1 MTGEEPQRSALPAP
15 RADREE
21 RQDAPGDV
29 RCSDGDCVLAAFAA
43 TRHAGVGATLNL
55 TVPSSIEQGLGLLN
69 CGSCHMA
76 FCAQSVAVT
85 GAAAY
90 PAPRALSVGTP
101 TSSLNATFVV
111 RGAGSNL
118 TLTSLL
124 IQGQR
129 YYAGALYVTN
139 GGYATVTSCVF
150 RDNTNREWWDPVNR
164 VPGSYKNSPD
174 WAITPAITALSGPT
188 LRSAS
193 SAACTASRT
202 TTTPRFRTRN
212 SCDCSTILFTSAAY
226 TMRSH

>member
-1 MTGEEPQRSALPAP
+1 
-15 RADREE
+15 
-21 RQDAPGDV
+21 
-29 RCSDGDCVLAAFAA
+29 
-43 TRHAGVGATLNL
+43 
-55 TVPSSIEQGLGLLN
+55 
-69 CGSCHMA
+69 MA

-85 GAAAY
+85 GASAY
-90 PAPRALSVGTP
+90 PAPRALSVGTA

-164 VPGSYKNSPD
+164 VPGSYHTSPD
-174 WAITPAITALSGPT
+174 WAGAGAITVH
-188 LRSAS
+188 
-193 SAACTASRT
+193 CTARGIAIDGCT
-202 TTTPRFRTRN
+202 FADNEGVTGGAIRIAARMGDLAADLP
-212 SCDCSTILFTSAAY
+212 TSAVHIANSTFTNNFGLAATAGHDLAIY
-226 TMRSH
+226 WGHQESWSNAEATTDGTTSHGCIWPKC